1 MKQALRPEAIDC
13 HLHAG
18 LERRETLEE
27 VFEHLAREGREVVGL
42 VDHAEVYL
50 RRPPGW
56 AAMSLAEARARAERA
71 DVAGILRSRLKG
83 PEVFY
88 RASLDA
94 IDTFAEG
101 TRAAVGLEVSGAYL
115 DKIDP
120 GWLEGAQFLGICAGQ
135 PVDRTTW
142 GEELRWG
149 EHMAGLVSKADRLR
163 GGRELGLV
171 LHHPFRWRLLELAH
185 ETEGELPEA
194 GGFTLAD
201 AEITARALSD
211 AGAVAEVN
219 FASWWHLAK
228 DERLVP
234 LARDAFGRMRDAGAS
249 FSIGSDFHAVTG
261 LPCDYEPSKALDTFG
276 LGPEDIKLPAPF
288 AGP

>member
-1 MKQALRPEAIDC
+1 MATPIVPEHIDC

-18 LERRETLEE
+18 LERRETFEQ
-27 VFEHLAREGREVVGL
+27 VFEFLARDGREVVGL

-50 RRPPGW
+50 KRPPGW

-71 DVAGILRSRLKG
+71 DVERILRGRLKG

-88 RASLDA
+88 REASDA
-94 IDTFAEG
+94 INAFGEG
-101 TRAAVGLEVSGAYL
+101 MRAALGLEVSGAYL

-120 GWLEGAQFLGICAGQ
+120 GWLEGAQFLGICTDQ
-135 PVDRTTW
+135 PVDRTAW

-149 EHMAGLVSKADRLR
+149 EHMARLISSADKLR
-163 GGRELGLV
+163 GGRDLGLV

-185 ETEGELPEA
+185 EMEGELPEA
-194 GGFTLAD
+194 GGFTAAD
-201 AEITARALSD
+201 ADLTARALSD

-219 FASWWHLAK
+219 FASWWHLCK

-234 LARDAFGRMRDAGAS
+234 LARDAFGRMRDAGAR
-249 FSIGSDFHAVTG
+249 FSIGSDLHAVTG
-261 LPCDYEPSKALDTFG
+261 LPCSYEPSKALDAFG
-276 LGPEDIKLPAPF
+276 LEPDDVELPAPL
-288 AGP
+288 AEQ